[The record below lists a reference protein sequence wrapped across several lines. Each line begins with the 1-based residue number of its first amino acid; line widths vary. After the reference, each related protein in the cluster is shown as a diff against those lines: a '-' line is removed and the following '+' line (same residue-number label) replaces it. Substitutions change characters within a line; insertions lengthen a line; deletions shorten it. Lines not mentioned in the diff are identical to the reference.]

1 MPVVEI
7 LSQGH
12 EVVSGQ
18 TVDTNAAW
26 LSTRLT
32 EAGCVVRG
40 HRTVGDHLGDLIEVL
55 CAVTRHADIVIC
67 TGGLGPTTDD
77 LTTEAVSQA
86 FGRELQL
93 DPLALEG
100 VRSYFESSG
109 RAMPEINRKLA
120 MIPSGAERIDNH
132 KGTAPGYALEVEDT
146 WMAFLPGVPREMKRM
161 FLDRVV
167 PALTE
172 RFDLPPPRRVTFRTT
187 GIGESAIQGRLQGLD
202 TGEILI
208 SYRTMLPENHIK
220 LLVPPQVAEST
231 LRELV
236 HTVAGRLGA
245 NLFAIEGGPDTVAH
259 ADAEGGSLEEVV
271 GRELVRQQA
280 TVAVAE
286 SCTGG
291 QIASRITAIPG
302 ASHWFTG
309 GIIAYANEVKRDH
322 LSVNADDLNAHG
334 AVSEPV
340 VRSMAQGIRSA
351 LDTTFGI
358 ATSGIAGPEGGTPD
372 KPVGTVHLA
381 LATPDETFHCVR
393 RFSGDRARIQTLAS
407 AASIDL
413 LRRHLQNLPF
423 PPETSHE

>member
-26 LSTRLT
+26 LSTQLT
-32 EAGCVVRG
+32 EVGCVVRG
-40 HRTVGDHLGDLIEVL
+40 HRTVGDHLGDLIDVL
-55 CAVTRHADIVIC
+55 CAVTRHADVVIC

-77 LTTEAVSQA
+77 LTTEAVSQT
-86 FGRELQL
+86 FGRELRL

-100 VRSYFESSG
+100 VRAYFESSG
-109 RAMPEINRKLA
+109 RTMPEVNRKLA
-120 MIPSGAERIDNH
+120 MLPEGAERIDNG
-132 KGTAPGYALEVEDT
+132 KGTAPGYALEVENT
-146 WMAFLPGVPREMKRM
+146 WMAFLPGVPREMKPM
-161 FLDRVV
+161 FLDSVL
-167 PALTE
+167 PALNQ
-172 RFDLPPPRRVTFRTT
+172 RFDLPPQRRVTFRTT
-187 GIGESAIQGRLQGLD
+187 GMGESSMQELLEGID
-202 TGEILI
+202 TGEVIL

-220 LLVPPQVAEST
+220 LLVPPQVDKDT
-231 LRELV
+231 LRDLV
-236 HTVAGRLGA
+236 HTVAGRLGSI
-245 NLFAIEGGPDTVAH
+245 LFAIEGGPDTVAH
-259 ADAEGGSLEEVV
+259 ADPQGGSLEEVV

-291 QIASRITAIPG
+291 QIATRITAVPG
-302 ASHWFTG
+302 ASRWFTG
-309 GIIAYANEVKRDH
+309 GVIAYANEVKRDQ
-322 LSVNADDLNAHG
+322 LGVSAADLDAHG

-340 VRSMAQGIRSA
+340 VRSMAQGIRNA

-358 ATSGIAGPEGGTPD
+358 ATSGIAGPNGGTPD

-407 AASIDL
+407 AASMDL
-413 LRRHLQNLPF
+413 LRRHLQDLPF
-423 PPETSHE
+423 PGDPQ

>member
-32 EAGCVVRG
+32 EAGCAVRG
-40 HRTVGDHLGDLIEVL
+40 HRTVGDHMGDLIDVL
-55 CAVTRHADIVIC
+55 CAVTRHADVVIC

-109 RAMPEINRKLA
+109 RTMPEVNRKLA
-120 MIPSGAERIDNH
+120 MLPSGADRIDNG

-146 WMAFLPGVPREMKRM
+146 WMAFLPGVPREMKPM
-161 FLDRVV
+161 FLDSVL

-172 RFDLPPPRRVTFRTT
+172 RFDLVPQRRVTFRTT
-187 GIGESAIQGRLQGLD
+187 GMGESSIQELLED
-202 TGEILI
+202 IDSGEVIL
-208 SYRTMLPENHIK
+208 SYRTVLPENHIK
-220 LLVPPQVAEST
+220 LLVPPQVDEDT
-231 LRELV
+231 LRDLV
-236 HTVAGRLGA
+236 HTVAGRLGSI
-245 NLFAIEGGPDTVAH
+245 LFAIEGGPDTVAH
-259 ADAEGGSLEEVV
+259 ADAQGGSLEEVV

-291 QIASRITAIPG
+291 QIATRITAVPG
-302 ASHWFTG
+302 ASRWFTG
-309 GIIAYANEVKRDH
+309 GVIAYANDVKRDQ
-322 LSVNADDLNAHG
+322 LGVGAADLDAHG

-340 VRSMAQGIRSA
+340 VRSMAQGVRSA
-351 LDTTFGI
+351 LHTTFGI
-358 ATSGIAGPEGGTPD
+358 ATSGIAGPDGGTPD

-381 LATPDETFHCVR
+381 LATADETFHCVR

-407 AASIDL
+407 AASLDL
-413 LRRHLQNLPF
+413 LRRHLQDLPF
-423 PPETSHE
+423 PGDPQ